1 MNQKVTWKKLRI
13 VFLLKAIDGQTAMR
27 RVYGQTAQ
35 SRSSKSMKYKM
46 NQFDKTA
53 LPFSQDG
60 MVERFINNYL

>member
-1 MNQKVTWKKLRI
+1 MDKRLW
-13 VFLLKAIDGQTAMR
+13 R

-60 MVERFINNYL
+60 MVERFITTYKSLISISFYRDQWQGNIQN